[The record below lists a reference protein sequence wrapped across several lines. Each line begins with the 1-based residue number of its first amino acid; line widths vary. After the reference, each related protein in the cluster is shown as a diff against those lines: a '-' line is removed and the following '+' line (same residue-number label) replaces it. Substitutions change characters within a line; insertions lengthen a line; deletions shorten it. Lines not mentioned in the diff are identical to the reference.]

1 MSSYVTYSDFIN
13 SPYGREYA
21 VTDSHDGCLFS
32 ASGQVQDFLDQISDL
47 IDLYT
52 GRTFGTG
59 YVTEEFVAVSGK
71 DKIFLKRFP
80 VHSVSGVIYFPPTYW
95 SSGFN
100 LDTQIMPSSEYRYFT
115 NGRVIFTRD
124 LYYGSVYQITY
135 LAGYN
140 EIPGPIKQAVM
151 MLANSYAGAIDVG
164 AVGIP
169 EGGNTTRVAF
179 NGFETNYVDPRQRYD
194 LPNNGI
200 PITIQAILNRYK
212 TLK

>member
-1 MSSYVTYSDFIN
+1 MSSYVTYSEFIN

-21 VTDSHDGCLFS
+21 VTDLSENCLFS
-32 ASGQVQDFLDQISDL
+32 ASGQVQGFLDQISDL

-52 GRTFGTG
+52 GRIFGTG
-59 YVTEEFVAVSGK
+59 YVTEEFVAVTGK

-80 VHSVSGVIYFPPTYW
+80 VHSVSGVIYYPPNYW
-95 SSGFN
+95 ESGLG
-100 LDTQIMPSSEYRYFT
+100 LDPQTLPSTEYRYFT

-124 LYYGSVYQITY
+124 LYYGAVYQITY
-135 LAGYN
+135 VAGYS

-194 LPNNGI
+194 LPNVGI
-200 PITIQAILNRYK
+200 PITVHAILNRYK
-212 TLK
+212 ALR

>member
-1 MSSYVTYSDFIN
+1 MSSYVTYSEFIN

-21 VTDSHDGCLFS
+21 VSNCLFS
-32 ASGQVQDFLDQISDL
+32 ASGQVQAFLDQVSDL

-59 YVTEEFVAVSGK
+59 YVTDEFVAVSGK

-80 VHSVSGVIYFPPTYW
+80 VHSVSGVVYYPPNIYE
-95 SSGFN
+95 SGFG
-100 LDTQIMPSSEYRYFT
+100 LDPQTLSPTEYRYFT
-115 NGRVIFTRD
+115 NGRVIFTGN
-124 LYYGSVYQITY
+124 LYYGAVYQITY
-135 LAGYN
+135 IAGYN
-140 EIPGPIKQAVM
+140 EIPGPIRQAVM
-151 MLANSYAGAIDVG
+151 MLANSYALGIDVG

-212 TLK
+212 ILR